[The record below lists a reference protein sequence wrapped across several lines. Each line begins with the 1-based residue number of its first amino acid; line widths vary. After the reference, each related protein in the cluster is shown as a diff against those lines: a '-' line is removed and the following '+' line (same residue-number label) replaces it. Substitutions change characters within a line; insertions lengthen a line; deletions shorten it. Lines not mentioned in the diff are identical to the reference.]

1 MTNPTYRARPLRVF
15 SDCDSGNFIIKQLV
29 HVNLMFREIG

>member
-15 SDCDSGNFIIKQLV
+15 AGCDSGKFIIKQHV
-29 HVNLMFREIG
+29 HFNLMFCEIG